1 MFDNLGQMMGLMK
14 KAGEIQSN
22 LAKMKEELGSREYA
36 ASSGGDAVQVVV
48 SGDFQ
53 LRRISIADAALK
65 DRELLEDL
73 ILTAANNAL
82 LNAKVAAQEELKK
95 ATGGLNIPGLF

>member
-14 KAGEIQSN
+14 KAGEIQGN
-22 LAKMKEELGSREYA
+22 LAKMKEELGTREYA

-53 LRRISIADAALK
+53 IKRITIAENAVK

-73 ILTAANNAL
+73 VLTAVNNAL
-82 LNAKVAAQEELKK
+82 MTAKAAAQEELKK